1 MKPPPHEVRSGGFMP
16 CPRTFSELYPVGPE
30 GISPLLSHLSLDGGD
45 GHDTHDVVG
54 RAAAR
59 KVVNRLGDAL
69 QDGAVGVGAGEALD
83 QLVAD
88 VAGLEVREHEH
99 VGLTGD
105 GGAGSLE
112 LGDGGDDGGVELQVA
127 IDGEL
132 GSLLLAE
139 LYGLLDLLGDLA
151 AGGAMV
157 E

>member
-1 MKPPPHEVRSGGFMP
+1 MATTPTMS
-16 CPRTFSELYPVGPE
+16 S
-30 GISPLLSHLSLDGGD
+30 
-45 GHDTHDVVG
+45 G

-59 KVVNRLGDAL
+59 KVVDRLGDAL
-69 QDGAVGVGAGEALD
+69 QDGAVSVGAGEALD

-88 VAGLEVREHEH
+88 VAGLEIGEHKH
-99 VGLTGD
+99 VGLAAILEEP
-105 GGAGSLE
+105 GGLE
-112 LGDGGDDGGVELQVA
+112 LGDGGNDGGVELQVA

-139 LYGLLDLLGDLA
+139 LNGLLDLLGDLA

>member
-1 MKPPPHEVRSGGFMP
+1 M
-16 CPRTFSELYPVGPE
+16 RT
-30 GISPLLSHLSLDGGD
+30 LLSHLSLDGGD
-45 GHDTHDVVG
+45 GYDTHDVVG

-59 KVVNRLGDAL
+59 KVVDRLGDAL
-69 QDGAVGVGAGEALD
+69 QDGAVSVGAGEALD

-88 VAGLEVREHEH
+88 VAGLEIGEHKH
-99 VGLTGD
+99 VGLAGN
-105 GGAGSLE
+105 GGAGGLE
-112 LGDGGDDGGVELQVA
+112 LGDGGNDGGVELQVA

-139 LYGLLDLLGDLA
+139 LNGLLDLLGDLA